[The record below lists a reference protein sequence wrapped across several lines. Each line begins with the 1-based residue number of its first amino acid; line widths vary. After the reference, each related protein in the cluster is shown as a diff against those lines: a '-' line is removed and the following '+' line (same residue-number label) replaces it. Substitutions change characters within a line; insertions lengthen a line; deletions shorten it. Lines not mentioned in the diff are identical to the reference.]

1 MAWRKKGS
9 SVLKAEEA
17 REQRQLT
24 PGREEEQ
31 VFSTGEWNKRGVQCR
46 EVWRGLKKGCTRGT
60 ITLSVGVYM

>member
-31 VFSTGEWNKRGVQCR
+31 VFSTGEWNKRGSSAER
-46 EVWRGLKKGCTRGT
+46 SGEEKGCTRGT